1 MARQARKTVIGGFVV
16 GAVALAAVA
25 ILVFGSG
32 KFFQKR
38 LMLVMF
44 FDGSITGLSIGS
56 PVKFRGVRVGQV
68 TKIAAVFDPKD
79 VSITIPVYIE
89 VDPKSLIVSGSEDAW
104 SALSTNKFYEPLL
117 EKGLKARLDIE
128 SLITGQ
134 LYINMDFYPDRA
146 TRLLGLDPRYPEIP
160 TIPSLQDQIL
170 HGQFS
175 RGAGE
180 PARPRRAHPVDRD
193 GDQASDGELEGDLGQ
208 SPKHLRASR
217 EDAVLEGRTVGGDGG
232 ELHRCH
238 EKSWRFPRPDAFD
251 AGFLPEGGRAERK
264 RGVRLDE
271 NARGS
276 RLRRSLRAFAGRLS
290 RAPPRGCAE
299 GKELTGMI
307 HVRLAPLFACAMFFA
322 LAGCLGSSRPSRFYT
337 LAPLQVRDGPASTAT
352 DATLAIGPVE
362 IPDYVDRQQIVTRTG
377 ANELVVAEFDRWG
390 SSLDNQITGSLVAT
404 LRDRLTSQ
412 QIAVAPWRSAIL
424 SGVGATYRA
433 PVSVSRFDGIP
444 GQSVVLQGRWELIAQ
459 SGGKEESLGVRE
471 ATVTEPIDAPGYDA
485 LVAAMQ
491 RALVRFAQQMA
502 DSVIAAAQMA
512 KAP

>member
-1 MARQARKTVIGGFVV
+1 
-16 GAVALAAVA
+16 
-25 ILVFGSG
+25 
-32 KFFQKR
+32 
-38 LMLVMF
+38 
-44 FDGSITGLSIGS
+44 
-56 PVKFRGVRVGQV
+56 
-68 TKIAAVFDPKD
+68 
-79 VSITIPVYIE
+79 
-89 VDPKSLIVSGSEDAW
+89 
-104 SALSTNKFYEPLL
+104 
-117 EKGLKARLDIE
+117 
-128 SLITGQ
+128 
-134 LYINMDFYPDRA
+134 
-146 TRLLGLDPRYPEIP
+146 
-160 TIPSLQDQIL
+160 
-170 HGQFS
+170 
-175 RGAGE
+175 
-180 PARPRRAHPVDRD
+180 
-193 GDQASDGELEGDLGQ
+193 
-208 SPKHLRASR
+208 
-217 EDAVLEGRTVGGDGG
+217 
-232 ELHRCH
+232 
-238 EKSWRFPRPDAFD
+238 
-251 AGFLPEGGRAERK
+251 
-264 RGVRLDE
+264 
-271 NARGS
+271 
-276 RLRRSLRAFAGRLS
+276 
-290 RAPPRGCAE
+290 
-299 GKELTGMI
+299 LTGMI